1 MSIKNKDFLVVIDGK
16 PAGPFSF
23 QDIEKM
29 HLKPTDFLKA
39 TGAKDFKEL
48 REIPE
53 LCDLLSITYQPTLP
67 QYFATMDM
75 RLLAWAIDFLLSFA
89 IFCVFVFL
97 PILLFSSSEDKLQLT
112 LIGLFMVIPIHFFMN
127 VFMESS
133 RKQGSLGK
141 NLLNIK
147 VCDTQGLRVSL
158 GRAFLRNVLK
168 SIGFISLGLGF
179 FMGFFDKRQQCW
191 HDKLAGTLVV
201 KDRLI

>member
-1 MSIKNKDFLVVIDGK
+1 MSIKDKDFLVVINGK

-23 QDIEKM
+23 QDIERM
-29 HLKPTDFLKA
+29 SLKPTDFLKV
-39 TGAKDFKEL
+39 TGAKDYKEL

-53 LCDLLSITYQPTLP
+53 LCDLLSIAYQPTVP

-75 RLLAWAIDFLLSFA
+75 RLLAWAIDFLLSLA
-89 IFCVFVFL
+89 IFCVFIFL
-97 PILLFSSSEDKLQLT
+97 PILLFSSSEHRIQLT
-112 LIGLFMVIPIHFFMN
+112 LIGLFTVIPIHFSMN

-133 RKQGSLGK
+133 RRQGSFGK

-147 VCDTQGLRVSL
+147 VCDTHGLRISL
-158 GRAFLRNVLK
+158 GQAFLRNVFK
-168 SIGFISLGLGF
+168 SVGFISMGLGF

-191 HDKLAGTLVV
+191 HDKLAGTMVI

>member
-1 MSIKNKDFLVVIDGK
+1 M
-16 PAGPFSF
+16 
-23 QDIEKM
+23 Q
-29 HLKPTDFLKA
+29 LKPSDFLKA

-89 IFCVFVFL
+89 IFCVLIFL
-97 PILLFSSSEDKLQLT
+97 PILLFSSPENKLQLT
-112 LIGLFMVIPIHFFMN
+112 LTGLLAVIPIHFFMS

-133 RKQGSLGK
+133 AKQGSFGK

-147 VCDTQGLRVSL
+147 VCDTQGLRISL
-158 GRAFLRNVLK
+158 GRAFVRNLLK
-168 SIGFISLGLGF
+168 VTGIISLGLGF
-179 FMGFFDKRQQCW
+179 FMGFLDKRQQCW
-191 HDKLAGTLVV
+191 HDKLAGTLVI

>member
-1 MSIKNKDFLVVIDGK
+1 MSMIDKDFLVVINGK

-23 QDIEKM
+23 QEIEKM
-29 HLKPTDFLKA
+29 QLRPSDFLK
-39 TGAKDFKEL
+39 TIDGKDFKEL

-89 IFCVFVFL
+89 VFCVFIFV
-97 PILLFSSSEDKLQLT
+97 PVLLFSTSENRIQLT
-112 LIGLFMVIPIHFFMN
+112 LTGLLSVIPIHFFMS

-133 RKQGSLGK
+133 PKQGTIGK
-141 NLLNIK
+141 NMLNIK
-147 VCDTQGLRVSL
+147 VCDTKGFRISF
-158 GRAFLRNVLK
+158 GRAFLRNLLK
-168 SIGFISLGLGF
+168 ITGILSLGLGF
-179 FMGFFDKRQQCW
+179 FMGFLDKRQQCW
-191 HDKLAGTLVV
+191 HDKFAGTLVI